1 MTWIRGVGWR
11 RLRRVLRLGPH
22 AWFRLVRTAIVA
34 RRIEHSLGRETL
46 DRTAQRFG
54 AELSFDPPVSVA
66 SQLPL
71 NEKESRDV
79 GLALAVLR
87 HRSFNGTCLRR
98 ALVIADVL
106 RDRSPKLRV
115 GVSKAS
121 GAVVAHAWVEIEGFA
136 IDPMAEREYAM
147 FRPAVRA

>member
-1 MTWIRGVGWR
+1 M
-11 RLRRVLRLGPH
+11 
-22 AWFRLVRTAIVA
+22 RTAIVA
-34 RRIEHSLGRETL
+34 ERIERSLRRETL

-54 AELSFDPPVSVA
+54 AELSFEPP
-66 SQLPL
+66 QGLETRWPL
-71 NEKESRDV
+71 NEEESREV

-87 HRSFNGTCLRR
+87 RRAFNGTCLRR
-98 ALVIADVL
+98 ALVMADIL

-121 GAVVAHAWVEIEGFA
+121 GEVVAHAWVEIEGFA

-147 FRPAVRA
+147 LQPAVRP

>member
-1 MTWIRGVGWR
+1 MIAIKAVSIE
-11 RLRRVLRLGPH
+11 RLRRMLRLGPR
-22 AWFRLVRTAIVA
+22 AWFRVMRTVLIAG
-34 RRIEHSLGRETL
+34 RIERSLRRETL

-54 AELSFDPPVSVA
+54 AELSFDPPQEVA
-66 SQLPL
+66 TLLPL
-71 NEKESRDV
+71 NEDESRDL

-87 HRSFNGTCLRR
+87 QKQFNGTCLRR
-98 ALVIADVL
+98 ALVMADIL

-121 GAVVAHAWVEIEGFA
+121 GEVVAHAWVEIDGFA

-147 FRPAVRA
+147 LRPAVRA